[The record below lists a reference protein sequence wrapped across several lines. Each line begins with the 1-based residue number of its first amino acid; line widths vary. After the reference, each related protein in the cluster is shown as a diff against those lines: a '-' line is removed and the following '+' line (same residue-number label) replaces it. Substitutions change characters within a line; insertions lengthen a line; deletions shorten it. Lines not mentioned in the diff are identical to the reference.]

1 MNREQVWRE
10 FEALPPSAQQQV
22 ADFIAFLRARTSHS
36 AKQDS
41 LQSLDF
47 VNDPFIGMWQDHD
60 DLADSSAWV
69 RQLREREWSR
79 THE

>member
-10 FEALPPSAQQQV
+10 FEALPPLAQQQV
-22 ADFIAFLRARTSHS
+22 ADFIAFLRARTSYGT
-36 AKQDS
+36 KQDTS
-41 LQSLDF
+41 SLDL
-47 VNDPFIGMWQDHD
+47 VNDPFIGMWQDRE

-79 THE
+79 PHE